1 MYDSRRWIEAHKPPQ
16 FVDVDGTTFTGRLWS
31 HVEQVEWKR
40 VFRAW
45 LNGKVDDGAYEG
57 EIKKML
63 ASMGFSDDA
72 VARMLKL
79 PHGAFEE
86 LLQDFFVC
94 QGLRRPG
101 ASTPEPL
108 PPSNPEPTSP
118 TTTPAS
124 PPSAS

>member
-1 MYDSRRWIEAHKPPQ
+1 MYDARRWVEANKPPV
-16 FVDVDGTTFTGRLWS
+16 FVDVDGATFTGRLWS

-45 LNGKVDDGAYEG
+45 LAGKVDDGAYEG
-57 EIKKML
+57 EITKML
-63 ASMGFSDDA
+63 ASMGFSEDA
-72 VARMLKL
+72 ITRMLKL
-79 PHGAFEE
+79 PNGAFEE

-94 QGLRRPG
+94 QGLGRAS

-108 PPSNPEPTSP
+108 PPSNPEPMSP
-118 TTTPAS
+118 TITPAS